1 MKIIISETL
10 KDNFHEFVVVDSLK
24 QALVLN
30 GVTTVIIHT
39 FKESEFDAG
48 TLIPKLREKGAE
60 LFVYINEN
68 PSTTIRLLISGLRGY
83 YYPDEFYFSDEDELA
98 VLVEDIEGEHA
109 ISNNMETSLAAPSL
123 DIVTDFIEA
132 FARGE
137 ERIKTPLYLERVT
150 NAVNE
155 LSVLTHQQELQISAM
170 GASALD
176 VFEKVSSIISNM
188 DTQRKLIEKK
198 LDELEQNQNSQMN
211 ASRPSFGNSIT
222 FFTPYNH
229 LGNKVCIFREYTPTR
244 YLTSFIMA
252 YAHYLKYVK
261 NKRVKVVFVVQ
272 RGYTVFKKY
281 DDFTC
286 ITQESMHMET
296 LYDAEIIVTN
306 NPKKEVMKKLCT
318 KPADVFLV
326 VDRLYG
332 NQAIVSGR
340 VMQVNVASSNGDIK
354 RFDLKPEE
362 TIFSVTA
369 PPKCM
374 FTIPTIKNFPT
385 QPEARMAALSQVME
399 KGFKKLD
406 EYFLISN

>member
-10 KDNFHEFVVVDSLK
+10 KDRFHEFVVVDSLK
-24 QALVLN
+24 KALELN
-30 GVTTVIIHT
+30 GVTVVIIHT

-68 PSTTIRLLISGLRGY
+68 PSTTIRLLISGLKGY
-83 YYPDEFYFSDEDELA
+83 YYADEFYFSDEEELVA
-98 VLVEDIEGEHA
+98 LIEDIEGEQSV
-109 ISNNMETSLAAPSL
+109 SNKEETSLAAPSL

-150 NAVNE
+150 SAVNE
-155 LSVLTHQQELQISAM
+155 LSILTHQQELQITAM

-198 LDELEQNQNSQMN
+198 LDELEQAQNNQGV
-211 ASRPSFGNSIT
+211 ASRPAFGNSIT
-222 FFTPYNH
+222 YFTPYNH
-229 LGNKVCIFREYTPTR
+229 LGNKLCIFREFSPTR
-244 YLTSFIMA
+244 YLTSFILA
-252 YAHYLKYVK
+252 YAHYLRYFK
-261 NKRVKVVFVVQ
+261 NKRVKVIFIVQ
-272 RGYTVFKKY
+272 RGYTIFKKY
-281 DDFTC
+281 DEFTC

-296 LYDAEIIVTN
+296 LYDAEIVVTN

-318 KPADVFLV
+318 KPADVILV

-340 VMQVNVASSNGDIK
+340 VNQVNVASSMGDMK

-362 TIFSVTA
+362 TIFSVTS
-369 PPKCM
+369 PPNCL

-385 QPEARMAALSQVME
+385 GADARMAALRQVLE
-399 KGFKKLD
+399 KYFKKLD
-406 EYFLISN
+406 EYFNLNN